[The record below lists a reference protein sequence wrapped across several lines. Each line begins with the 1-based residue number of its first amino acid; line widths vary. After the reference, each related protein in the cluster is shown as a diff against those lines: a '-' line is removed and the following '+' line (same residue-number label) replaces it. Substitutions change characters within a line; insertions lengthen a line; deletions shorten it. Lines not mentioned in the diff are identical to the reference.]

1 MHCGLLTFL
10 APVACFL
17 TERAFCVLI
26 GVKDWQEIIGIMTDK
41 ESQADEEIL
50 IYAMTLI
57 NKVRSKLHHN
67 FVVRKKWSLVRT
79 PHSSERKFVLIG
91 NPGFHF
97 ACPIKIT
104 GKFFLFF

>member
-1 MHCGLLTFL
+1 MHYGLLTFL

-17 TERAFCVLI
+17 TVRAFCILI

-57 NKVRSKLHHN
+57 NKVTSKLHHN
-67 FVVRKKWSLVRT
+67 FV
-79 PHSSERKFVLIG
+79 ERKSVLCLEHLI
-91 NPGFHF
+91 PV
-97 ACPIKIT
+97 KES
-104 GKFFLFF
+104 LY

>member
-1 MHCGLLTFL
+1 LSTFL

-67 FVVRKKWSLVRT
+67 FVVRKNGLWLEHLIPVKESL
-79 PHSSERKFVLIG
+79 
-91 NPGFHF
+91 
-97 ACPIKIT
+97 
-104 GKFFLFF
+104 

>member
-1 MHCGLLTFL
+1 M
-10 APVACFL
+10 
-17 TERAFCVLI
+17 I

-67 FVVRKKWSLVRT
+67 SVVRKNDLWLEHLIPVKESLY
-79 PHSSERKFVLIG
+79 
-91 NPGFHF
+91 
-97 ACPIKIT
+97 
-104 GKFFLFF
+104 